1 VLACARAIAH
11 RGLFACASA
20 TRDSHY
26 CHPRRELMMAYVG
39 ARVVGLSVV
48 GDSVVGLIVVG
59 VSVVG
64 VCVLGA
70 AVLNTP
76 TAPPDPITHRRYRS
90 ACVSPPLTSP
100 QRVTHASVPMFVSE
114 RMTVRLQQ
122 RTSVRT
128 GSATASSAS
137 QWLDPQS

>member
-1 VLACARAIAH
+1 
-11 RGLFACASA
+11 
-20 TRDSHY
+20 
-26 CHPRRELMMAYVG
+26 MAYVG

-76 TAPPDPITHRRYRS
+76 IAPPDPIIHRRCRS
-90 ACVSPPLTSP
+90 ARVSPPPTSP
-100 QRVTHASVPMFVSE
+100 RHPHPCKYAYVCLFVCVRAS
-114 RMTVRLQQ
+114 
-122 RTSVRT
+122 
-128 GSATASSAS
+128 A
-137 QWLDPQS
+137 